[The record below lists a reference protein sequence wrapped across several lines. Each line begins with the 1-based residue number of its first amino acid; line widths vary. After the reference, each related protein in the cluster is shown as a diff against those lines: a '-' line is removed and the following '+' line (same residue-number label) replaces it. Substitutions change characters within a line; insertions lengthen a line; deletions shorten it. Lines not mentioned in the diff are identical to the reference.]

1 MIRRYVS
8 LGMSVDE
15 AAGIVGIARS
25 TYYLRIKGTKKGR
38 RPSTHTLKIDG
49 SIVDNSEV
57 INAILMCLEPEFHD
71 YGYKMVTICLKE
83 EGYIINKKKV
93 YRLMDEN
100 LLLHPKM
107 KRILINKK
115 YVEYTVPALERPFA
129 TIEVDIK
136 YIYIHGEKKNAFL
149 LSFLCTFSRYVAT
162 WELSYSMKAERVV
175 SLINDLLHNPV
186 VNYFVQGKGLNFQI
200 RSDNGPQFVAKLLA
214 EQLKKH
220 DLEHEFIHPATP
232 QQNGHIESFH
242 NTVERL
248 VCRKNEFSDLDNA
261 RSIMLGFFSA
271 YNGTRKMEALC
282 NYPPLTFLKLWDQ
295 EKIEIREKNKKQIF
309 FLRERPT
316 NAVLAG
322 FSPEELFCQNKV
334 NTLVNQM
341 SNIYEMSP
349 VL

>member
-8 LGMSVDE
+8 LGMKVDE
-15 AAGIVGIARS
+15 AAEIVGIARS
-25 TYYLRIKGTKKGR
+25 TYYLKVTGIKKGR
-38 RPSTHTLKIDG
+38 RSSTHTLMVDG
-49 SIVDNSEV
+49 SIEHNSV
-57 INAILMCLEPEFHD
+57 VLSAIDECLGIEFHD
-71 YGYKMVTICLKE
+71 YGYKMVTVCLKE
-83 EGYIINKKKV
+83 KEYIINKKKV
-93 YRLMDEN
+93 YRLMKEN
-100 LLLHPKM
+100 HLLHPKI
-107 KRILINKK
+107 RSTPINKK

-136 YIYIHGEKKNAFL
+136 YIYIHGEKKNALL
-149 LSFLCTFSRYVAT
+149 LSFLCTFSRYVPT

-175 SLINDLLHNPV
+175 SLLDDLLHNPV

-214 EQLKKH
+214 EHLKKQG
-220 DLEHEFIHPATP
+220 LEHEFIHPATP

-248 VCRKNEFSDLDNA
+248 VCRKYEFSDLDNA
-261 RSIMLGFFSA
+261 RSIMIAFFSA

-295 EKIEIREKNKKQIF
+295 GKIEIREKNKKQIF

-316 NAVLAG
+316 NVESAS
-322 FSPEELFCQNKV
+322 FSPEELFCQNKN
-334 NTLVNQM
+334 NTLVNRK
-341 SNIYEMSP
+341 SNVCEMSP